1 MDYFYIIRPINNQKM
16 GMNMNK
22 IGVSISAL
30 ALLTGSQLAMADAF
44 PKNKVGMETCLQAA
58 LKAKPGTVVKVEYK
72 LEGKT
77 PVYEFDIE
85 SADGTAWDVECDA
98 NTGKIVEIE
107 QEVDSAD
114 HPLFKA
120 KQKVSEEEA
129 RKIALAAHPGEI
141 VEVEYEIEEDGAATY
156 EFDIKTKDGKEF
168 KVEVDAT
175 SGKIVESHR
184 EYYQIGK
191 E

>member
-1 MDYFYIIRPINNQKM
+1 MKNTVFAL
-16 GMNMNK
+16 
-22 IGVSISAL
+22 SAL
-30 ALLTGSQLAMADAF
+30 VLAVSSSVALADHHEF
-44 PKNKVGMETCLQAA
+44 PKNKVGLEKCLHAALQA
-58 LKAKPGTVVKVEYK
+58 KTGNVVKVEYK

-85 SADGTAWDVECDA
+85 AKDGTAWDVECDA
-98 NTGKIVEIE
+98 NSGKIVEIE

-114 HPLFKA
+114 HPLFKEKA
-120 KQKVSEEEA
+120 KVSEADA
-129 RKIALAAHPGEI
+129 RKTALAAHPGEI
-141 VEVEYEIEEDGAATY
+141 IEVEYEIEKDGAASY

-175 SGKIVESHR
+175 TGKIVEAHQ
-184 EYYQIGK
+184 EFYQIGK

>member
-1 MDYFYIIRPINNQKM
+1 M
-16 GMNMNK
+16 GK
-22 IGVSISAL
+22 TVVAISAL
-30 ALLTGSQLAMADAF
+30 ALAVTSSLAFADHHF
-44 PKNKVGMETCLQAA
+44 PKGKVSLETCLEAA
-58 LKAKPGTVVKVEYK
+58 LKTKPGTVVKVEYK

-85 SADGTAWDVECDA
+85 SSDNTAWDVECDA
-98 NTGKIVEIE
+98 NTGKIVEVE

-120 KQKVSEEEA
+120 KQKVSEADA
-129 RKIALAAHPGEI
+129 RKTALAAHPGEI
-141 VEVEYEIEEDGAATY
+141 IEVEYEIEENGAASY

-175 SGKIVESHR
+175 TGKIVESHQ
-184 EYYQIGK
+184 EFYQIGK

>member
-1 MDYFYIIRPINNQKM
+1 MT
-16 GMNMNK
+16 K
-22 IGVSISAL
+22 IVVGISTLALVLSSSLAL
-30 ALLTGSQLAMADAF
+30 ADHHF
-44 PKNKVGMETCLQAA
+44 PKGKVSLETCLQAA
-58 LKAKPGTVVKVEYK
+58 LKAKSGNVVKVEYK

-77 PVYEFDIE
+77 PMYEFDIE
-85 SADGTAWDVECDA
+85 TSDGNAWDVECDA
-98 NTGKIVEIE
+98 NTGKVVEIE

-120 KQKVSEEEA
+120 KQKVSEADA
-129 RKIALAAHPGEI
+129 RKTALAAYPGEI
-141 VEVEYEIEEDGAATY
+141 VEVEYEIEPDGAASY

-175 SGKIVESHR
+175 TGKIVEANQ
-184 EYYQIGK
+184 EFYQIGK

>member
-1 MDYFYIIRPINNQKM
+1 VGKTLVVLSTF
-16 GMNMNK
+16 
-22 IGVSISAL
+22 AL
-30 ALLTGSQLAMADAF
+30 AISSSLAIADHHF
-44 PKNKVGMETCLQAA
+44 PKGKVSLETCLEAA

-72 LEGKT
+72 LEGET

-85 SADGTAWDVECDA
+85 SSDSTAWDVECDA

-120 KQKVSEEEA
+120 KQKVSEAEA
-129 RKIALAAHPGEI
+129 RKTALAAHPGEI
-141 VEVEYEIEEDGAATY
+141 VEVEYEIEENGAASY

-168 KVEVDAT
+168 KVEVDAST
-175 SGKIVESHR
+175 GKIVEANQ
-184 EYYQIGK
+184 EFYQIGK

>member
-1 MDYFYIIRPINNQKM
+1 MK
-16 GMNMNK
+16 K
-22 IGVSISAL
+22 ITMSISAL
-30 ALLTGSQLAMADAF
+30 LLAAASNLALADHHEF
-44 PKNKVGMETCLQAA
+44 PKTKVSLEKCMQAA
-58 LKAKPGTVVKVEYK
+58 LKVKSGDVVKVELK
-72 LEGKT
+72 LEDKT

-85 SADGTAWDVECDA
+85 SSDGTAWDIECDA

-120 KQKVSEEEA
+120 KMKVNEADA
-129 RKIALAAHPGEI
+129 RKTALAAYPGEI
-141 VEVEYEIEEDGAATY
+141 IEVEYEIEKDGSASY
-156 EFDIKTKDGKEF
+156 EFDIKTKDGKEI

-175 SGKIVESHR
+175 SGKIVEAHQ
-184 EYYQIGK
+184 EFYQIGK